1 MLHFRP
7 NYYVSVLLEQIAFSN
22 EPHKSLTMPG
32 GSNDVDIVVF
42 QAFELI
48 FWGQNSEQSN
58 CVRIYLSDTVLV
70 ANERKNPTYISFVKY
85 LDLIFIHRMVLT

>member
-1 MLHFRP
+1 MPFM
-7 NYYVSVLLEQIAFSN
+7 VLLLEHITSSN

-58 CVRIYLSDTVLV
+58 CVRIYLSETVLV
-70 ANERKNPTYISFVKY
+70 ANERKNPTYISFVK
-85 LDLIFIHRMVLT
+85 